1 MNPLPIVLLVAL
13 GLVPAVVDA
22 RAVDTVVAAPAPASL
37 GLPPL
42 EPVQGELRGARLLH
56 QADWLRVQ
64 FLAPG
69 QRGAVEAALSAL
81 KVSGAPGPGA
91 LGGVPLVPLPDA
103 LERLAARLGV
113 TPGPAPVVV
122 AEGQVLGR
130 LAQGFSLPVG
140 RGAWLYGYTGP
151 RGLLALGAVL
161 EEGADSQALM
171 GAFLALNREHGLL
184 LVDWPQRLLLLGA
197 DAKGQV
203 QGWRP

>member
-13 GLVPAVVDA
+13 GLVPAVADA
-22 RAVDTVVAAPAPASL
+22 HSVDTVVASPAPASL

-42 EPVQGELRGARLLH
+42 EPVQGDLRGARLLH

-69 QRGAVEAALSAL
+69 QRGAAEAALSAL
-81 KVSGAPGPGA
+81 KASGTPGPGV
-91 LGGVPLVPLPDA
+91 LGSVPLVPLPDA

-113 TPGPAPVVV
+113 TPGPAPVIV
-122 AEGQVLGR
+122 AEGQMLGR

-161 EEGADSQALM
+161 EDGADSQALM

-184 LVDWPQRLLLLGA
+184 LVDWPQRLLLIGA

>member
-13 GLVPAVVDA
+13 GLVPAVADA
-22 RAVDTVVAAPAPASL
+22 RPVDSVAALPAPASL

-42 EPVQGELRGARLLH
+42 EPVQGDLRGARLLH

-69 QRGAVEAALSAL
+69 QRGAAEAALSAL
-81 KVSGAPGPGA
+81 KASGAPGPVALDGA
-91 LGGVPLVPLPDA
+91 PLVPLPDA
-103 LERLAARLGV
+103 LERLAGRFGV

>member
-1 MNPLPIVLLVAL
+1 
-13 GLVPAVVDA
+13 
-22 RAVDTVVAAPAPASL
+22 
-37 GLPPL
+37 
-42 EPVQGELRGARLLH
+42 
-56 QADWLRVQ
+56 
-64 FLAPG
+64 
-69 QRGAVEAALSAL
+69 
-81 KVSGAPGPGA
+81 
-91 LGGVPLVPLPDA
+91 
-103 LERLAARLGV
+103 ARLGV

-184 LVDWPQRLLLLGA
+184 LVDWPQRLLLIGA